1 MSAIKNF
8 MDSEVRRT
16 KALAIAMREDPIVT
30 GLSVA
35 IQLAAFGIGIWFI
48 IGAAKWSFATITSAF

>member
-1 MSAIKNF
+1 
-8 MDSEVRRT
+8 
-16 KALAIAMREDPIVT
+16 MREDPIVT

>member
-8 MDSEVRRT
+8 VNSEVRRT
-16 KALAIAMREDPIVT
+16 KALAIAMREDPIAT

-35 IQLAAFGIGIWFI
+35 FQFAAFGIGLWFI
-48 IGAAKWSFATITSAF
+48 IGAAKWSFTVITSAF